1 MRRTDSFEKT
11 LMLGKMEG
19 GRRRGW
25 QKMRLLDGITNSR
38 DMSLSKL
45 WELVMHRE
53 AWHAAVHGVARSWTW
68 LNNWTDFL
76 IRHVTIFRGLAFCL
90 GCVCLL
96 CHVWLF
102 ATPLTVAQQAP
113 LSMGFPRQEYW
124 SGLLFPIPGDLPH
137 QGMKT
142 TSLASPALEGRFFT
156 TAPPGKP

>member
-1 MRRTDSFEKT
+1 MRRTDLFEKT
-11 LMLGKMEG
+11 LMLGKIEG

-25 QKMRLLDGITNSR
+25 QKMRLLDSITNSR
-38 DMSLSKL
+38 DLSLRKL
-45 WELVMHRE
+45 RELVMDRE
-53 AWHAAVHGVARSWTW
+53 AWHAAVHGAATSWTW

-102 ATPLTVAQQAP
+102 SAPLTVAQQAP

-137 QGMKT
+137 QRMKT